1 MKQILSFKHWQ
12 LFLLIVIL
20 GAWTSP
26 SPLKEIINSIAMLTF
41 TIWIYSIGVNGQTI
55 VSEMKMKN
63 LNIKLFKTNIYL
75 IPFLYILFLFI
86 APPDTPEEPEFNLQ
100 LLLEMIV
107 GLYVL
112 FAMLQTIIF
121 ACKTIA
127 TIELKRE
134 VTLGDYFVNLLLVF
148 FLIIGIWILQPKVTR
163 LIADNEL
170 TPKE

>member
-1 MKQILSFKHWQ
+1 MKSILTFRHWQ

-41 TIWIYSIGVNGQTI
+41 TIWIYSIGIQGQAI
-55 VSEMKMKN
+55 VSEMKLQN

-75 IPFLYILFLFI
+75 IPFLYILFLFM
-86 APPDTPEEPEFNLQ
+86 APSDTSEEPEFDFQ
-100 LLLEMIV
+100 LLFTMIV
-107 GLYVL
+107 ALYLL
-112 FAMLQTIIF
+112 FAMLQTVVF

-134 VTLGDYFVNLLLVF
+134 VSFGDYFVNLLLVF

-170 TPKE
+170 APKE

>member
-1 MKQILSFKHWQ
+1 MKSILTFRHWQ

-41 TIWIYSIGVNGQTI
+41 TIWIYSIGIKGQAI
-55 VSEMKMKN
+55 VSEMKLKN

-75 IPFLYILFLFI
+75 IPFLYILFLFM
-86 APPDTPEEPEFNLQ
+86 APPDTSEEPEFNFQ
-100 LLLEMIV
+100 LLFTMIV
-107 GLYVL
+107 ALYLL
-112 FAMLQTIIF
+112 FAMLQTVVF

-134 VTLGDYFVNLLLVF
+134 VSFGDYFVNLLLVF

-170 TPKE
+170 APKE